1 MKEFRILVVK
11 LSSMGDVIHT
21 LPAVASLKHSFPH
34 SSVSWVIRPQW
45 APLLENNPF
54 VDCIIPVDRSAG
66 ASLGAIRLLRKQH
79 FDVVVDFQGL
89 LQSAL
94 FGAAIRSP
102 KKVGLHRSQARESLA
117 SLFYSTV
124 VLVRPGHR
132 VEQNLELAAA
142 AGAHNLLRVFPM
154 AEGRPEGKLPDG
166 PFVLACPTAGWGAK
180 QWPVDY
186 YSELAQRLDLPLVLN
201 GPPGAEEAL
210 ARIQGARVHTSG
222 MGGLID
228 ATRRASAIIGVDSGP
243 LHLAAALSKPG
254 VAIFGPT
261 DPATHGPYGGSLRV
275 LRAPDAVTT
284 YKRLPEED
292 KSMRAITP
300 VAVLDALD
308 AALRSAV
315 KSGAAG

>member
-1 MKEFRILVVK
+1 MEQFRILVVK

-45 APLLENNPF
+45 APLLEKNPF
-54 VDCIIPVDRSAG
+54 VDRIIPVERTAG
-66 ASLGAIRLLRKQH
+66 ASFGVIRLLHKQR

-94 FGAAIRSP
+94 LAATIRAP
-102 KKVGLHRSQARESLA
+102 KKVGLHRAQARESLA

-124 VLVRPGHR
+124 VLPAPGHR
-132 VEQNLELAAA
+132 VEQNLELASA
-142 AGAHNLLRVFPM
+142 AGAHNLLRVFPLPP
-154 AEGRPEGKLPDG
+154 GCPEGVLPEG
-166 PFVLACPTAGWGAK
+166 PFVLACPAAGWGAK

-186 YSELAQRLDLPLVLN
+186 YAEVARRLDLPLVVN
-201 GPPGAEEAL
+201 GPPGAEETL
-210 ARIQGARVHTSG
+210 ARIRGARVHTSG
-222 MGGLID
+222 LAGLID

-254 VAIFGPT
+254 IAIYGPT
-261 DPATHGPYGGSLRV
+261 DPASHGPYGGSLRV
-275 LRAPDAVTT
+275 LRMPDAVTT

-292 KSMRAITP
+292 KSMRAMTP
-300 VAVLDALD
+300 DAVLDALD
-308 AALRSAV
+308 AVLRSAV